1 MSGGRRM
8 KKLGKILAGTLL
20 IGLIVITAG
29 ISASKVEA
37 TENTAISDFQINGTT
52 LVKYQGSATTVTIPD
67 NIEKIGEDAFSGN
80 TTLVSVNIPSSVK
93 TIGYNAFADCTALQH
108 ISIPNGTTTIED
120 AAFSGCTNLSKVSFG
135 KNVKTLGS
143 GVFVNCP
150 NLQKVDISSKNEY
163 LVCASGVLYDKDK
176 TTLIE
181 MLPGRTNR
189 TFYFPSTVTDI
200 YPYAFWGV
208 DHLEKTVL
216 SQNLHEIPAYAF
228 SNCTALTGIEIPYS
242 VYSIDIKAF
251 ENCTGLKEA
260 IIHESVSDIHSSAF
274 DGCNNVTIIA
284 DEGTVGYEFAK
295 NRTTTEADGSSDTTA
310 ASETQG
316 EVAQPVETPN
326 VISEENATPSVS
338 SENAGT
344 QDNTG
349 TANDYVPPLE
359 APNDSYII
367 GESRTIGN
375 NAMVIIDGSRQVVH

>member
-1 MSGGRRM
+1 M

-20 IGLIVITAG
+20 LGVIVITAG

-67 NIEKIGEDAFSGN
+67 NVEKIGEGAFSGN

-108 ISIPNGTTTIED
+108 ISIPNGTTTIGD

-135 KNVKTLGS
+135 KNVQTLGN
-143 GVFVNCP
+143 GVFVDCP

-181 MLPGRTNR
+181 MLPGRTNK
-189 TFYFPSTVTDI
+189 TFYFPSTVTNI

-208 DHLEKTVL
+208 NSLEKTVL
-216 SQNLHEIPAYAF
+216 SQSLHEIPAYAF
-228 SNCTALTGIEIPYS
+228 SNCTSLTGIEIPYS

-260 IIHESVSDIHSSAF
+260 IIHESVNDIHSSAF
-274 DGCNNVTIIA
+274 DGCYNVNIIA

-295 NRTTTEADGSSDTTA
+295 NRTVTGTGSDTTTVP
-310 ASETQG
+310 ETQQG
-316 EVAQPVETPN
+316 EVIQPVETPN
-326 VISEENATPSVS
+326 VIPEGNTTPSAAP
-338 SENAGT
+338 ENSGT

-349 TANDYVPPLE
+349 TTNDYVPPLE
-359 APNDSYII
+359 TPNESYII

-375 NAMVIIDGSRQVVH
+375 NVMVIIDGSKQVVH

>member
-1 MSGGRRM
+1 M
-8 KKLGKILAGTLL
+8 KKMGKILAGTLL
-20 IGLIVITAG
+20 LGLIVITAG
-29 ISASKVEA
+29 VSASKVEA

-52 LVKYQGSATTVTIPD
+52 LVKYQGSARTVTIPD
-67 NIEKIGEDAFSGN
+67 DIEKIGEGAFSGN

-93 TIGYNAFADCTALQH
+93 EIGYNAFEDCTALQH
-108 ISIPNGTTTIED
+108 ISIPNGTTTIGD
-120 AAFSGCTNLSKVSFG
+120 AAFSGCTNLTKVSFG
-135 KNVKTLGS
+135 RNVKTLGS
-143 GVFVNCP
+143 GIFVNCP
-150 NLQKVDISSKNEY
+150 QLQKVDISSKNEY

-176 TTLIE
+176 TTVIE

-189 TFYFPSTVTDI
+189 TYYFPSTVTDI

-208 DHLEKTVL
+208 NNLEKTVL

-260 IIHESVSDIHSSAF
+260 IIHESVNDIHSTAF
-274 DGCNNVTIIA
+274 DGCNNVNIIA
-284 DEGTVGYEFAK
+284 EEGTVGYEFAR
-295 NRTTTEADGSSDTTA
+295 NRVVPETPADADTSVVPETSGD
-310 ASETQG
+310 AS
-316 EVAQPVETPN
+316 QPVESPN
-326 VISEENATPSVS
+326 VITEENATPEVAPG
-338 SENAGT
+338 NTGT
-344 QDNTG
+344 QDSTG

-359 APNDSYII
+359 APNNSYII